1 LESEELECLLDS
13 LILEADEEDSV
24 LAVTWLLAFT
34 CGRGGFALVFLAGT
48 IGNLEAPI

>member
-1 LESEELECLLDS
+1 M
-13 LILEADEEDSV
+13 LEADEEDSV

-48 IGNLEAPI
+48 MGNFEVPM